1 MFVDGDGGLG
11 TKSCPALVTPWTV
24 AHQVPLSVEQR
35 QAGMREA
42 RRQGGA
48 RRCWAEG
55 RESKKGGRRDREGR
69 TMRHTGK

>member
-35 QAGMREA
+35 QAGIVVWDAISFSR
-42 RRQGGA
+42 GSFGP
-48 RRCWAEG
+48 
-55 RESKKGGRRDREGR
+55 RD
-69 TMRHTGK
+69 